1 MSEHL
6 QRDLVAGLVML
17 DARDPERLAAERHAR
32 ECPSCATLLDDARAL
47 ATSLDALAPPP
58 GPSPLALS
66 RAKAAILAQLERAHL
81 SWPRALTLP
90 AAAMATFV
98 LLAVL
103 MPRVRDVAWTLALGV
118 IVVVAGRGAAALV
131 RNTTRDAAFA
141 LALGVGTSVVL
152 GLADVDGSGEH
163 HGPACA
169 VLELIAAVV
178 PLAAI
183 ALVAWRAR
191 VAITPLGMATVAASG
206 ALAGQLVLR
215 AVCPG
220 RQLDHLLGVHV
231 GGVIAA
237 ALIGAAIARVPAL
250 VTRAR

>member
-17 DARDPERLAAERHAR
+17 DAQDPERVAAERHAR
-32 ECPSCATLLDDARAL
+32 ECPACAALLEDARAL
-47 ATSLDALAPPP
+47 ASSLDALAPPP
-58 GPSPLALS
+58 RPSPLALS
-66 RAKAAILAQLERAHL
+66 RAKAAVLARLERAHL

-98 LLAVL
+98 ALAVL
-103 MPRVRDVAWTLALGV
+103 MPPVRDVAWTVAIGV
-118 IVVVAGRGAAALV
+118 IGVVAGRGAAALV
-131 RNTTRDAAFA
+131 RNTSRDAAFA
-141 LALGVGTSVVL
+141 LALGLGTSIVL
-152 GLADVDGSGEH
+152 GVVDVDGSGEH
-163 HGPACA
+163 HGAACA

-178 PLAAI
+178 PLVAI

-191 VAITPLGMATVAASG
+191 VALGPLAMATVAVSG
-206 ALAGQLVLR
+206 ALAGQLALR

-220 RQLDHLLGVHV
+220 RQLDHLLGAHV

-237 ALIGAAIARVPAL
+237 ALIGAAITRLPAL
-250 VTRAR
+250 ARTS